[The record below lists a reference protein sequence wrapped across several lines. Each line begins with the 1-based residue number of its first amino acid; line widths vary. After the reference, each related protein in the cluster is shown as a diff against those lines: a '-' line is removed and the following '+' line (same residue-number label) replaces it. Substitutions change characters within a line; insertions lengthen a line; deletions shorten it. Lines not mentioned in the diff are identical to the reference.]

1 MASSHPRASAAAGG
15 HASNLFALITLVA
28 TLGFTPWVSNSEQ
41 PWGQFAFRV
50 LGLAALGAVAFAGA
64 RGALASSR
72 WGARAATASI
82 LLAFITALSAVV
94 SVHRGKSL
102 EAMLNVLALLGLFLA
117 AALLIR
123 GARWVRVAAAAEIL
137 AAVPVALLGIAQHFR
152 PDLIPSESSYPGRA
166 LGPFGQP
173 NRLGGFLIAS
183 IPLAIALAF
192 AAHDRAL
199 RIALLLAVLILAL
212 SLVTTYSRGAWI
224 GLGAGLLTL
233 AALFVRWPALRP
245 EPALAAIAA
254 VLIVLPI
261 LAALPSIAARLSPRP
276 STSGSWNLPFDP
288 EREGSGAMRRA
299 VWSGAMSAAAARP
312 VTGWGV
318 GTFREAFDR
327 SKGDTMKRLE
337 AEGGRTADQAHG
349 FYLATLSERGVL
361 GLAAFLFFTGV
372 VLAGGLAALG
382 SGAPAEARLLSAG
395 LLASLVALLAHALFE
410 DNLSFAAH
418 GAVFAANAGLL
429 VAMAPGSRVSAARG
443 SRRGRWLGALGV
455 VVVLASVSL
464 SLVSAAAASS
474 ALAGRDDLRRGNA
487 PAAMTEYAK
496 AVRLAPWDDRYAIGA
511 GDAAVSA
518 AASSAPD
525 ARAARLGEAESFYRR
540 AIAVNSSD
548 PVTRHELARLY
559 LANQD
564 RFGSAGNRAAVR
576 ELTLA
581 LEQNPY
587 YAEIRNDL
595 GVALVRAGDAAGA
608 ARAFE
613 AASGGRR
620 DFVDPLLN
628 LAALAIQR
636 GDRDEAARRI
646 DEALARNPNSQRAS
660 AMKAEFLV
668 NVR

>member
-1 MASSHPRASAAAGG
+1 MASSHPRASAVVGG
-15 HASNLFALITLVA
+15 DASNLYALITLVA
-28 TLGFTPWVSNSEQ
+28 ILGFTPWVSNSEQ
-41 PWGQFAFRV
+41 PLGQLAFRV
-50 LGLAALGAVAFAGA
+50 LGLAALGAVALASA

-82 LLAFITALSAVV
+82 LLALITAFSAVV

-102 EAMLNVLALLGLFLA
+102 EAMLNVLAMLGLFLA

-123 GARWVRVAAAAEIL
+123 GVRWIRVAALVEIL

-183 IPLAIALAF
+183 IPLAITLAF

-199 RIALLLAVLILAL
+199 RFALLLAVLILAF

-254 VLIVLPI
+254 VLVALPMI
-261 LAALPSIAARLSPRP
+261 AALPSVAARLSPRP
-276 STSGSWNLPFDP
+276 SSSGSWNLPFDP

-312 VTGWGV
+312 VAGWGV

-349 FYLATLSERGVL
+349 FYLETLSERGVL

-395 LLASLVALLAHALFE
+395 LLASLVALLAHAFFE

-429 VAMAPGSRVSAARG
+429 VATAPGSRAGSARE
-443 SRRGRWLGALGV
+443 SRRGRWLGALGL

-487 PAAMTEYAK
+487 PAAISEYAK
-496 AVRLAPWDDRYAIGA
+496 AARLAPWDDRYAIGA
-511 GDAAVSA
+511 AGASA
-518 AASSAPD
+518 ATAATVAPE
-525 ARAARLGEAESFYRR
+525 ARAARLGEAESYYRL
-540 AIAVNSSD
+540 AIAANSSD

-564 RFGSAGNRAAVR
+564 RFGSEGDRAAAR

-595 GVALVRAGDAAGA
+595 GVALVRAGDTAGA
-608 ARAFE
+608 QRAFE

>member
-1 MASSHPRASAAAGG
+1 MASSHPRASAVVGG
-15 HASNLFALITLVA
+15 HTSNLLAVITLVA
-28 TLGFTPWVSNSEQ
+28 ILGFTPWVSNSEQ
-41 PWGQFAFRV
+41 PWGQLAFRV
-50 LGLAALGAVAFAGA
+50 LGLAALGAVALASA
-64 RGALASSR
+64 RGALAGSR

-82 LLAFITALSAVV
+82 LLALITALSAVV

-102 EAMLNVLALLGLFLA
+102 EAMLNVLAMLGLFLA

-123 GARWVRVAAAAEIL
+123 GARWIRVAAAAQIL
-137 AAVPVALLGIAQHFR
+137 AAIPVALLGIAQHFR

-173 NRLGGFLIAS
+173 NRMGGFLIAS

-192 AAHDRAL
+192 AAHNRVL
-199 RIALLLAVLILAL
+199 RVALLLAVLILAL

-254 VLIVLPI
+254 VLIALPI

-276 STSGSWNLPFDP
+276 SASGSWNLPFDP

-349 FYLATLSERGVL
+349 FYLETLSGRGVL
-361 GLAAFLFFTGV
+361 GLAAFVFFTGV

-395 LLASLVALLAHALFE
+395 LLASLVALLAHAFFE

-429 VAMAPGSRVSAARG
+429 VAMSPQSRVGEARQSSQ
-443 SRRGRWLGALGV
+443 SRRGRWLGALGL

-487 PAAMTEYAK
+487 PAAISEYAK
-496 AVRLAPWDDRYAIGA
+496 AARLAPWDDRYAIGA
-511 GDAAVSA
+511 ADAAVQ
-518 AASSAPD
+518 
-525 ARAARLGEAESFYRR
+525 AARLGEAESFYRL
-540 AIAVNSSD
+540 AIAANPSD

-595 GVALVRAGDAAGA
+595 GVALVRAGDTAGA

-636 GDRDEAARRI
+636 DDRDEAARRI